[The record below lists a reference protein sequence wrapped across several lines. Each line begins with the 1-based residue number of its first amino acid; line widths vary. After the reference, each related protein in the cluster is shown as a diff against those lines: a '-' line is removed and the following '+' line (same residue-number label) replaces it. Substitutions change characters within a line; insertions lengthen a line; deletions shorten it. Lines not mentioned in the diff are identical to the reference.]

1 MIFGDS
7 FIVSKKTKK
16 WLKVR
21 IKEDGYKGYVQNK
34 NFSQF
39 FKPTH
44 KINVLKAKVYKF
56 PNQREKVNEVSF
68 GSKIKVLE
76 KRLKFYKFSKGWI
89 KKNDVSPMSY
99 KENDP
104 FKKITIYK
112 NIKYKWGGK
121 SFKGIDCS
129 ALIQLFLNFNNK
141 FCPRDAKDQ
150 VKYFKKNVKLKNI
163 KKNDIIFWEGH
174 VALALSKKKTYSCLW
189 SYEKNCNYGY

>member
-1 MIFGDS
+1 M
-7 FIVSKKTKK
+7 
-16 WLKVR
+16 
-21 IKEDGYKGYVQNK
+21 
-34 NFSQF
+34 
-39 FKPTH
+39 
-44 KINVLKAKVYKF
+44 YKF

-129 ALIQLFLNFNNK
+129 ALIQIFLNFNNK
-141 FCPRDAKDQ
+141 FCPRMLRIKS
-150 VKYFKKNVKLKNI
+150 NILKRM
-163 KKNDIIFWEGH
+163 
-174 VALALSKKKTYSCLW
+174 
-189 SYEKNCNYGY
+189 